1 MYVNMLL
8 ICSQQGGMSV
18 GDEKEQQVVL
28 RPSISYNQKF
38 GLHDVGALFL
48 YEQTERKGNTLT
60 GYRSDF
66 ALLDIDELPFG
77 STIHPT
83 DGNFS
88 SSIRQGYAGYVG
100 RFNYAY
106 NNRYLAEFTFRYDGS
121 YHFKRVIAGDSSHRL
136 HWAGLLLKRIFSKN
150 SFLKWNASS

>member
-1 MYVNMLL
+1 
-8 ICSQQGGMSV
+8 MSV

-106 NNRYLAEFTFRYDGS
+106 NDRYLAEFTFRYDGS
-121 YHFKRVIAGDSSHRL
+121 YHFKEGNRWGFFPSASLGWVASEEDFFKELFPQVERFKL
-136 HWAGLLLKRIFSKN
+136 R
-150 SFLKWNASS
+150 ASSVS

>member
-1 MYVNMLL
+1 MYVSMLL

-28 RPSISYNQKF
+28 RPSVSYNQKF

-66 ALLDIDELPFG
+66 CT
-77 STIHPT
+77 S
-83 DGNFS
+83 
-88 SSIRQGYAGYVG
+88 
-100 RFNYAY
+100 
-106 NNRYLAEFTFRYDGS
+106 RY
-121 YHFKRVIAGDSSHRL
+121 
-136 HWAGLLLKRIFSKN
+136 
-150 SFLKWNASS
+150 